1 MSGELQ
7 HSAGSRRPR
16 LWEME
21 HKYHCPIVG
30 VCFDMGEIRK
40 LLGKVMKVPG
50 RPNDFEI
57 HVTAVRECEAHTP
70 LASLLHKELEKKYA
84 LYVQR
89 YKTIKDAEGLYALWC
104 KAMEDGDIAGPLWA
118 ILSHASCTDDLLHT
132 VYCDVHMLQHQV
144 GAGHRV
150 EQRAMLRLRYEN
162 AALGRELAD
171 IQSRFTKY
179 CDERALEIAALKEQ
193 LAAARVD
200 VVRYESMATRCKGE
214 ADGLRGILTDMM
226 DNIADPEEHLR
237 LANRL
242 QMAELECAALKSRM
256 AGLETQFGK
265 AEADNCR
272 LETELARMAGQ
283 EVDEQPISGPQ
294 RMNAVPLDGCTV
306 LCVGGLGSA
315 TPRYRTLVEQR
326 GGAFLHHD
334 GGIEENIRRLES
346 VVAAA
351 DAVIC
356 QTGCISHNA
365 YWRVKEQCKRTGKP
379 CTFVANPSL
388 SSFLQVLDELAR
400 HRTEP
405 IEEEYEPER

>member
-7 HSAGSRRPR
+7 HPAGSRRPR

-21 HKYHCPIVG
+21 HKCHCPIVG

-89 YKTIKDAEGLYALWC
+89 HKTVKDAEGLYALWQ

-118 ILSHASCTDDLLHT
+118 ILSHASCTEELLHA

-150 EQRAMLRLRYEN
+150 EQRALLRLRHEN

-179 CDERALEIAALKEQ
+179 CEERTLEISALKEQ
-193 LAAARVD
+193 LAAARAD
-200 VVRYESMATRCKGE
+200 VVRHESTATRCAAE
-214 ADGLRGILTDMM
+214 LDSLRGM
-226 DNIADPEEHLR
+226 IADADDHLR
-237 LANRL
+237 LSYRMLTAEAECTAL
-242 QMAELECAALKSRM
+242 KAGVAELE
-256 AGLETQFGK
+256 TQLGK
-265 AEADNCR
+265 AEADNRR
-272 LETELARMAGQ
+272 LETELARLAGP
-283 EVDEQPISGPQ
+283 EAGGQPILDSQ
-294 RMNAVPLDGCTV
+294 RMHAVQLDGCTV

-315 TPRYRTLVEQR
+315 TPRYRTLVEKR

-334 GGIEENIRRLES
+334 GGAEENIRRLES

-405 IEEEYEPER
+405 IEEEHEPERR

>member
-1 MSGELQ
+1 MSNELQ

-21 HKYHCPIVG
+21 HKCHCPIVG

-50 RPNDFEI
+50 RPDDFEI

-89 YKTIKDAEGLYALWC
+89 YKTVKDVDGLHALWH

-118 ILSHASCTDDLLHT
+118 ILSHASCTEELLHT

-150 EQRAMLRLRYEN
+150 EQRALLRLRHEN

-171 IQSRFTKY
+171 IQNRFTEY
-179 CDERALEIAALKEQ
+179 RDERAHEISALKEQ
-193 LAAARVD
+193 LAAACVD
-200 VVRYESMATRCKGE
+200 VVRHESVAARYAGEVDSLRGMIADMAT
-214 ADGLRGILTDMM
+214 D
-226 DNIADPEEHLR
+226 IADPHERLR
-237 LANRL
+237 LSYRTQA
-242 QMAELECAALKSRM
+242 AESECAALKSVM
-256 AGLETQFGK
+256 AGLETLLGK
-265 AEADNCR
+265 AEAGNRR
-272 LETELARMAGQ
+272 LETELARLAGQ
-283 EVDEQPISGPQ
+283 EADESPISDPQ
-294 RMNAVPLDGCTV
+294 RINAVQLNGCTV

-334 GGIEENIRRLES
+334 GGVEENIRRLES

-351 DAVIC
+351 DTVIC

-400 HRTEP
+400 HRMEP
-405 IEEEYEPER
+405 IEEGREP

>member
-7 HSAGSRRPR
+7 PSAGSRRPR

-21 HKYHCPIVG
+21 HKCHCPIVG
-30 VCFDMGEIRK
+30 VCFEMGEIRK

-57 HVTAVRECEAHTP
+57 HVTAVRECESHTP
-70 LASLLHKELEKKYA
+70 LASLLHKELEKRYG

-89 YKTIKDAEGLYALWC
+89 YRTVKDAEALHALWR
-104 KAMEDGDIAGPLWA
+104 KAMKDGDIAGPLWA
-118 ILSHASCTDDLLHT
+118 ILSHASCTGELLHA

-150 EQRAMLRLRYEN
+150 EQRALLRLRHEN
-162 AALGRELAD
+162 AALGRELAN
-171 IQSRFTKY
+171 IQSRFTEY
-179 CDERALEIAALKEQ
+179 RDERAHEISVLNEQ
-193 LAAARVD
+193 LALARAD
-200 VVRYESMATRCKGE
+200 IVRHEGAATRCASE
-214 ADGLRGILTDMM
+214 VDSLRGMLAEMM
-226 DNIADPEEHLR
+226 ADIADPEDHLR

-242 QMAELECAALKSRM
+242 QIAESECMALKSRL
-256 AGLETQFGK
+256 AQLETQLAK
-265 AEADNCR
+265 VEADNRR
-272 LETELARMAGQ
+272 LETEVGAAA
-283 EVDEQPISGPQ
+283 EEQTISALQ
-294 RMNAVPLDGCTV
+294 RIHAVPLHGCTV

-315 TPRYRTLVEQR
+315 TPRYRSLVEQR

-334 GGIEENIRRLES
+334 GGAEENIRRLES

-365 YWRVKEQCKRTGKP
+365 YWRVKEQCKRIGKP

-388 SSFLQVLDELAR
+388 SSFLQVLDELAL
-400 HRTEP
+400 HRAEP
-405 IEEEYEPER
+405 IEEGRAP

>member
-1 MSGELQ
+1 MSGELK
-7 HSAGSRRPR
+7 HTVGSRRAR

-21 HKYHCPIVG
+21 HKCHCPILG
-30 VCFDMGEIRK
+30 VCFDLGEIRK

-50 RPNDFEI
+50 RPDDFEI

-70 LASLLHKELEKKYA
+70 LARLLHKELEKKYA

-89 YKTIKDAEGLYALWC
+89 YKTVKDAEGLYALWR
-104 KAMEDGDIAGPLWA
+104 KATEDGDIAGPLWA
-118 ILSHASCTDDLLHT
+118 ILSHAFCNEELLHA

-150 EQRAMLRLRYEN
+150 EQRALLRLRHEN

-171 IQSRFTKY
+171 IQNRFTTYRDK
-179 CDERALEIAALKEQ
+179 RVHEISALKEQ
-193 LAAARVD
+193 LATARAD
-200 VVRYESMATRCKGE
+200 VVRHESAATRCAAE
-214 ADGLRGILTDMM
+214 LDCLRSVT
-226 DNIADPEEHLR
+226 ADPDDHLR
-237 LANRL
+237 LSYRA
-242 QMAELECAALKSRM
+242 QATESECAALKVGM
-256 AGLETQFGK
+256 AALETQLGK
-265 AEADNCR
+265 AEADNRR
-272 LETELARMAGQ
+272 LETELARLAGQ
-283 EVDEQPISGPQ
+283 ETDEPPVFAPQ
-294 RMNAVPLDGCTV
+294 QMDAVPLDGCTV

-326 GGAFLHHD
+326 GGAFIHHD

-365 YWRVKEQCKRTGKP
+365 YWRVKEQCKRTGKS

-388 SSFLQVLDELAR
+388 SSFLQVLDELAL
-400 HRTEP
+400 HRMEP
-405 IEEEYEPER
+405 IKADYEL